1 MNEDYNE
8 EKVAYC
14 KSCLSLRIVNLGDD
28 DIVPYY
34 CDDKGCGSTDI
45 GYTDI
50 HTWELLYEKR
60 YNKKYITKK

>member
-50 HTWELLYEKR
+50 HT
-60 YNKKYITKK
+60 